1 MDLKDQSVLVIGYGK
16 TGQASV
22 NFLLSR
28 GARVFLW
35 DDGERGRRDA
45 RFAFAGTGFDSLRF
59 LDRPLLPGAVD
70 LIVPSPGVPPF
81 HPLLVEGSGKGIPIR
96 SELEIASR
104 FIQKPIVA
112 ITGTNGKTTTTGLLG
127 ELLAGGG
134 RKAFVGGNIGTPLVE
149 YARHPGDEAFL
160 VVEVSSFQLQWV
172 ETFHPHVALL
182 LNVTPDHLDYHG
194 TLAAYRAVKERIFE
208 NQEKED
214 LAVLNGDDPGTSIL
228 KKKLKP
234 AVRLFSSR
242 KPVTEGVYLDGPVL
256 RTVGGPGD
264 GETYPLSAIALQGLH
279 NLENVMAALLAARW
293 CAVTREEILPVL
305 SAFRGMP
312 HRVAFV
318 AEKGGIS
325 FYDDSKGTN
334 AGAVA
339 RALDMF
345 PPSVILLMGG
355 RDKGGE
361 FGELA
366 AAIREKVK
374 LLVLF
379 GEAREGI
386 GRQLSHVVETRQAAS
401 LEEAAVT
408 AWKSGTAG
416 DVVLLSPGCASFDAF
431 ADYGE
436 RGRHFQA
443 LVDRFYIGE
452 KGEKE
457 VGP

>member
-22 NFLLSR
+22 TFLLSR

-45 RFAFAGTGFDSLRF
+45 RLAFAGTGLDNPRF

-70 LIVPSPGVPPF
+70 LIVPSPGVPPS
-81 HPLLVEGSGKGIPIR
+81 HPLLVEGAGKGIPIR

-104 FIQKPIVA
+104 FIEKPIVA
-112 ITGTNGKTTTTGLLG
+112 VTGTNGKTTTTGLLG
-127 ELLAGGG
+127 ALLAGGG

-172 ETFHPHVALL
+172 ETFHPRVALL

-194 TLAAYRAVKERIFE
+194 TLAAYRAVKERIFA
-208 NQEKED
+208 NQDQGD

-228 KKKLKP
+228 RKKLKP

-242 KPVTEGVYLDGPVL
+242 KPVTEGLFVDGPVL

-264 GETYPLSAIALQGLH
+264 GETYPLSAIALRGLH

-305 SAFRGMP
+305 STFRGMP
-312 HRVAFV
+312 HRLAFV

-334 AGAVA
+334 TGAVA
-339 RALDMF
+339 RAL
-345 PPSVILLMGG
+345 
-355 RDKGGE
+355 E

-379 GEAREGI
+379 GEAREDI

-431 ADYGE
+431 TDYGE
-436 RGRHFQA
+436 RGRHFRA
-443 LVDRFYIGE
+443 LVDRFYVGE